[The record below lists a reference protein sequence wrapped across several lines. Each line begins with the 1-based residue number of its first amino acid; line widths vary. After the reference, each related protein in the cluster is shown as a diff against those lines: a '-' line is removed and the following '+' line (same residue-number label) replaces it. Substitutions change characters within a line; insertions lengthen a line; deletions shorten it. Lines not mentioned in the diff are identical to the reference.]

1 VSDGPSTP
9 LFGGLCAI
17 DRIERLA
24 FHMPGEWSGLKS
36 RPGTF
41 GMLGFSYYFQRDQVR
56 VPELCPGV

>member
-1 VSDGPSTP
+1 VSDGLSTS
-9 LFGGLCAI
+9 LFGGLCGI

-41 GMLGFSYYFQRDQVR
+41 GMLVFSYYFRRDQVR
-56 VPELCPGV
+56 VPGLCSGV